1 MMPSHFELRVKDE
14 RHPATDLI
22 VRLRGTGDPLQ
33 NEAADE
39 VLKLRADIIRLRKV
53 NHELANKLN
62 MYELQA
68 HLGSLRSS

>member
-1 MMPSHFELRVKDE
+1 MKPSHFEPRVKDE
-14 RHPATDLI
+14 HHPATDLI
-22 VRLRGTGDPLQ
+22 ARLRGTSDPLQ

-39 VLKLRADIIRLRKV
+39 VLKLRADIIRLRQV

-62 MYELQA
+62 VYELQA

>member
-1 MMPSHFELRVKDE
+1 
-14 RHPATDLI
+14 
-22 VRLRGTGDPLQ
+22 
-33 NEAADE
+33 

-62 MYELQA
+62 VYELQA